1 MTSVMSV
8 DPRTGRTTGVVAEET
23 SPDEVAALAGAAV
36 RAVAGLDAMGRR
48 SRAELL
54 ASIAAGLEIARH
66 DIVQIADRETAIGS
80 DRLGMELTRTVLQMR
95 MFADV
100 VSEGGYLEAA
110 VDHAADTPLGPA
122 PDVRRMLV
130 PLGPVAVFGSSNFPL
145 AFSVPGGDTAS
156 ALAAGN
162 PVIVKAHGSHAATS
176 QRIFDI
182 MGEAARAAGAPAGSL
197 GIVHGQAAGAT
208 LVGRPEIQAVGFTG
222 SLSGARALMDVIGR
236 RPDPIPFYGELSSIN
251 PVIVTAAA
259 AEARGAEIGAAAA
272 ASFTTSAGQLCTKPG
287 LIFVPRGDAGDALV
301 AALCSAAE
309 TTSPATLLNR
319 RIHESFVDYLNAV
332 GAPFTTLVRGRAAQD
347 GYAVSPAVLGIH
359 AAAIREGLIDECFG
373 PLTVIARYDTE
384 AHVIAA
390 IHALPSS
397 LTLTV
402 HHEPGDV
409 ERLKETLHELRDC
422 SGRIVLNG
430 FPTGVRVSWAQHHGG
445 RWPATNTLHTSVG
458 ATAIR
463 RFLRPMVWQNAP
475 AELLPAELRDGDP
488 VVPIRIDGRL
498 HLPR

>member
-1 MTSVMSV
+1 MTSVMSI
-8 DPRTGRTTGVVAEET
+8 DPRTGRATGAVAEET
-23 SPDEVAALAGAAV
+23 SPDEVAACGAAAE
-36 RAVAGLDAMGRR
+36 RAAPGLDAMGRKG
-48 SRAELL
+48 RAQLL
-54 ASIAAGLEIARH
+54 ESIATALDGARQ
-66 DIVQIADRETAIGS
+66 DVVTIADSETAIGS
-80 DRLGMELTRTVLQMR
+80 DRLGMELTRTVLQLR

-100 VSEGGYLEAA
+100 ISEGGYLEAA
-110 VDHAADTPLGPA
+110 VDHAADTPIGPA
-122 PDVRRMLV
+122 PDIRRMLV

-162 PVIVKAHGSHAATS
+162 PVIVKAHGSHPATS
-176 QRIFDI
+176 QRVFDI
-182 MGEAARAAGAPAGSL
+182 MAEAARAAGAPAGSL

-222 SLSGARALMDVIGR
+222 SLDGARALMDVIGR

-259 AEARGAEIGAAAA
+259 VNARGPEIGAAAA

-287 LIFVPRGDAGDALV
+287 LIFVPRGSAGDELV
-301 AALCSAAE
+301 AALCAAAE
-309 TTSPATLLNR
+309 NAPAATLLNS
-319 RIHESFVDYLNAV
+319 RIHDSFVDYLDSTED
-332 GAPFTTLVRGRAAQD
+332 PFTVLVRGLAAQA
-347 GYAVSPAVLGIH
+347 GYAVSPAVLGID
-359 AAAIREGLIDECFG
+359 AAVIRDGLIEECFG
-373 PLTVIARYDTE
+373 PLTVVARYDTE
-384 AHVIAA
+384 AEVIAA
-390 IHALPSS
+390 IRTLPSS

-409 ERLKETLHELRDC
+409 AQLKETLRELRDC

-475 AELLPAELRDGDP
+475 AELLPAELHDGDP